1 MVDHLQAMFA
11 PRRGIPSLFGPGRHR
26 RFCPAGLLGGRQVVC
41 HLQREGI
48 TLEEVRADVA
58 IVGGGVMGPS
68 VAYHLRRMNLA
79 ENVVVFE
86 QDPLH
91 MHSST
96 GLSAGGIRQ
105 LFSSAA
111 NIALARW
118 SVAFYRDFQQATATA
133 QGPGPDV
140 GFRRNGYLF
149 LLDGGNEAGLLRRAD
164 FQERH
169 GVELER
175 LGVQELQSRF
185 PELAT
190 DGLTGAIFGVQDG
203 FLDPYQVM
211 RGFTDKARELGVRF
225 VPEEVLAIKTS
236 DGAVQAVESASLRVM
251 APVVVDAAGAW
262 AGAVGR
268 LAGVDVPVVPTAR
281 QVYVC
286 QVPEDRFGGYP
297 LTVDPSGFYFRPEAG
312 GRILCG
318 KSFPDDPRDFVWDW
332 NRSLFQDAIWPDL
345 ATRVP
350 LLERL
355 HLESG
360 WCGLYEVTPDD
371 NAIIGPHPDLKGFFV
386 IAGFSGHGMMQGPA
400 AGLALAE
407 MIGYGES
414 RSIDVAGL
422 DARRFAEGRLLR
434 EDAVV

>member
-1 MVDHLQAMFA
+1 M
-11 PRRGIPSLFGPGRHR
+11 PTSSG
-26 RFCPAGLLGGRQVVC
+26 
-41 HLQREGI
+41 GI

-68 VAYHLRRMNLA
+68 VAYHLRNLNLA
-79 ENVVVFE
+79 EHVVVFE

-118 SVAFYRDFQQATATA
+118 SVGFYRRFAELTATR

-140 GFRRNGYLF
+140 GFRENGYLF
-149 LLDGGNEAGLLRRAD
+149 LLDAANEQMLSRRAD
-164 FQERH
+164 FQEAQ
-169 GVELER
+169 GVALQR
-175 LGVQELQSRF
+175 LSVPEVQKRY
-185 PELAT
+185 PEM
-190 DGLTGAIFGVQDG
+190 DVSDLTGGIFGVEAG

-225 VPEEVLAIKTS
+225 VPE
-236 DGAVQAVESASLRVM
+236 QAVAIETSNGRAAAVRSESVRVT
-251 APVVVDAAGAW
+251 APIIVDAAGAW

-268 LAGVDVPVVPTAR
+268 LAGVDVPVEPTAR
-281 QVYVC
+281 QIWVFG
-286 QVPEDRFGGYP
+286 VPEDRFGHYP
-297 LTVDPSGFYFRPEAG
+297 LVVDPSGFYFRPEAG
-312 GRILCG
+312 GRVLCG
-318 KSFPDDPRDFVWDW
+318 KSFPEDPKDFVWDW
-332 NRSLFQDAIWPDL
+332 NRDLFQEAVWPDL

-350 LLERL
+350 MLERL

-371 NAIIGPHPDLKGFFV
+371 NAIIGPHPDLAGFYV

-407 MIGYGES
+407 MIGHGEA
-414 RSIDVAGL
+414 RSVDVTGL
-422 DARRFAEGRLLR
+422 DARRFGEGRLLR

>member
-1 MVDHLQAMFA
+1 MVDQLRAMFA
-11 PRRGIPSLFGPGRHR
+11 PGRKIPALYAAGRGRSVLST
-26 RFCPAGLLGGRQVVC
+26 GLLGWREVVC

-48 TLEEVRADVA
+48 ILEEVRADVA

-68 VAYHLRRMNLA
+68 VAYHLRRLNLA
-79 ENVVVFE
+79 RDVVVFE

-91 MHSST
+91 MRSST

-118 SVAFYRDFQQATATA
+118 SVAFYQDFPQATATA

-149 LLDGGNEAGLLRRAD
+149 LLNRENEAGLLRRAD
-164 FQERH
+164 FQEAH
-169 GVELER
+169 GVALER
-175 LGVQELQSRF
+175 LGVGDLASRY
-185 PELAT
+185 PEMAT
-190 DGLTGAIFGVQDG
+190 DGLTGAVFGVQDG

-211 RGFTDKARELGVRF
+211 RGFTEKARELGVRF
-225 VPEEVLAIKTS
+225 VPEEVLAIRTS
-236 DGAVQAVESASLRVM
+236 GGAVQGVESLNLRVT
-251 APVVVDAAGAW
+251 AKVVVDAAGAW
-262 AGAVGR
+262 AGGVGR

-286 QVPEDRFGGYP
+286 RVPEDRFGAYP

-318 KSFPDDPRDFVWDW
+318 KSFADDPKDFVWDW
-332 NRSLFQDAIWPDL
+332 NRALFQDAIWPDL

-407 MIGYGES
+407 MIGYGAS
-414 RSIDVAGL
+414 RTLDVEGL